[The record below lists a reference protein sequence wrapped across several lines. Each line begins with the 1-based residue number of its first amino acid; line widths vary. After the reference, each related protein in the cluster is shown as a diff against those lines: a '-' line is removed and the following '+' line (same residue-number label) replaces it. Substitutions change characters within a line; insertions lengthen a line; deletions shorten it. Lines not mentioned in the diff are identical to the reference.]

1 MENKKVLITGA
12 AGRIGQVLVDG
23 LHDRYDL
30 RVLYNR
36 TVLDQKYNEEVMVGN
51 ITDMDKME
59 AAVDGMDV
67 VVHMAG
73 NPSGG
78 ASFEE
83 TVEANIRGTY
93 SVYEAC
99 KRKGVRRVILASTN
113 HVTGMYEKK
122 GPIYTTWDMPV
133 RPDSF
138 YGASKAYDE
147 ALGRY
152 YWDEYGLSVICLR
165 IGSFQPVSSVQNR
178 KGDRILSTWLSYK
191 DTVQLTWRSIDAS
204 DKIGFAIYFGIS
216 GNTRAY
222 WDLQNAREEIGYDPV
237 DNAEDFA

>member
-1 MENKKVLITGA
+1 MAKKRVLITGA

-23 LHDRYDL
+23 LHERYQL

-36 TVLDQKYNEEVMVGN
+36 TVLDRRYDEEIVTGN
-51 ITDMDKME
+51 ITDLAKME
-59 AAVDGMDV
+59 EAVDGMDA

-73 NPSGG
+73 DPSGG
-78 ASFEE
+78 SPFEKIL
-83 TVEANIRGTY
+83 EANIVGTY
-93 SVYEAC
+93 AIYEAC
-99 KRKGVRRVILASTN
+99 KRKGVKRVVFASTN

-122 GPIYTTWDMPV
+122 GPVYTTWDMPV

-138 YGASKAYDE
+138 YGASKAYGE

-152 YWDEYGLSVICLR
+152 YVDAFGLSVLCLR

-178 KGDRILSTWLSYK
+178 KGDRILSSWLSYD
-191 DTVQLTWRSIDAS
+191 DTVQLTWRCIEAPEKID
-204 DKIGFAIYFGIS
+204 FAIYYGIS

-222 WDLQNAREEIGYDPV
+222 WDIQNAREEIGYAPK
-237 DNAEDFA
+237 DNAEDYA

>member
-1 MENKKVLITGA
+1 MAKKKVLVTGA
-12 AGRIGQVLVDG
+12 AGRIGQVMVDG

-36 TVLDQKYNEEVMVGN
+36 TVLDQRYNEEVMVAN
-51 ITDMDKME
+51 ITDLEKME
-59 AAVDGMDV
+59 EAVDGMDA
-67 VVHMAG
+67 VVHLAG

-78 ASFEE
+78 ASFED
-83 TVEANIRGTY
+83 TVEANIIGTY
-93 SVYEAC
+93 SIYEAC
-99 KRKGVRRVILASTN
+99 KRKGVKRVIFASTN

-122 GPIYTTWDMPV
+122 GPIYTTWEMPV
-133 RPDSF
+133 RPDSY
-138 YGASKAYDE
+138 YGASKAYGE

-152 YWDEYGLSVICLR
+152 YWDEYGLSVICHR

-178 KGDRILSTWLSYK
+178 KSDRILSTWLSYK
-191 DTVQLTWRSIDAS
+191 DTVQLTWRSIEAS
-204 DKIGFAIYFGIS
+204 DEIGFAIYFGIS

-222 WDLQNAREEIGYDPV
+222 WDIQNAREEIGYDPE

>member
-1 MENKKVLITGA
+1 MARMKVLITGA
-12 AGRIGQVLVDG
+12 AGRIGRVLTEG
-23 LHDRYDL
+23 LHERYRL

-36 TVLDQKYNEEVMVGN
+36 TVLDQQYDEEIMVAN
-51 ITDMDKME
+51 ITDLEKME
-59 AAVDGMDV
+59 DAVDGMDA

-83 TVEANIRGTY
+83 TVEANIVGTHNI
-93 SVYEAC
+93 YEAC
-99 KRKGVRRVILASTN
+99 KRKGVNRVIFASTN

-133 RPDSF
+133 RPDSY
-138 YGASKAYDE
+138 YGASKAYGE

-152 YWDEYGLSVICLR
+152 YVDAYGLSVICHR
-165 IGSFQPVSSVQNR
+165 IGSFQPVSEVITR
-178 KGDRILSTWLSYK
+178 KNDRILSTWFSYK
-191 DTVQLTWRSIDAS
+191 DSVQLTWRSIEAS
-204 DKIGFAIYFGIS
+204 EKIGFAIYYGIS

-222 WDLQNAREEIGYDPV
+222 FDLQNAREEIGYEPV
-237 DNAEDFA
+237 DNAEDHA